1 MIELP
6 ASKQIEKHNRG
17 ESEISLKEVTKSLV
31 RRKSL
36 DHSKENTPK
45 HQRTQDTI
53 TKILTPTSVKKD
65 KSLKRTNKR
74 LSFDGLFARQRS
86 RSLSFAGSPH
96 RFPKLNS
103 TEAKNF

>member
-1 MIELP
+1 MTKSIFDEILNRTQTKHLPKLDPLKRPKRRRTMIELP

-53 TKILTPTSVKKD
+53 TKYVY
-65 KSLKRTNKR
+65 
-74 LSFDGLFARQRS
+74 G
-86 RSLSFAGSPH
+86 
-96 RFPKLNS
+96 
-103 TEAKNF
+103 